1 MFRERLHSL
10 WAQVR
15 SEHNTPGQIGGA
27 VGVGLF
33 LGTLPLYGI
42 HFPLCLA
49 AAWLLKLN
57 KITVYVAANIS
68 IPPIAPFLIAGGI
81 ALGEYIRFGEVK
93 PPDLTQAE
101 GFIDNL
107 ALLSGELP
115 SLFLSC
121 LIGDAVLGAAMGVV
135 GGLTTWGLAWRW
147 QHRGGAGEAEGP

>member
-1 MFRERLHSL
+1 VLRERLHSL
-10 WAQVR
+10 WDQVR
-15 SEHNTPGQIGGA
+15 TEHNTPGQVGGA

-81 ALGEYIRFGEVK
+81 ALGETLRFGQIR
-93 PPDLTQAE
+93 PLDMDQAQ
-101 GFIDNL
+101 GFIAGL

-121 LIGDAVLGAAMGVV
+121 LLGDAVIGAVLGLV
-135 GGLTTWGLAWRW
+135 GGLTAWGLAWRW
-147 QHRGGAGEAEGP
+147 QQRGDGVSE